1 MFNTRIYSTLVKI
14 HATNPGLNVKSIDR
28 NSCEIEM
35 VCVDGKMPVTIH
47 LSPDKKRM
55 FFTVDPALFAVL
67 DTNQRFA
74 PDLNNG
80 YIHAAYDRA
89 WGKTMRVQ
97 ANAFDYTQIK
107 FILEHLTRTQSFV
120 ARPPQL
126 GEGREVYASA

>member
-1 MFNTRIYSTLVKI
+1 MFNTRIYSTLIKS
-14 HATNPGLNVKSIDR
+14 HATNPRFEVEAVDR
-28 NSCEIEM
+28 NSCKIEM
-35 VCVDGKMPVTIH
+35 ACDDGKMPVTVH
-47 LSPDKKRM
+47 LSPDKLRM
-55 FFTVDPALFAVL
+55 FFTVDPALFSVL

-97 ANAFDYTQIK
+97 ANAYDYMQIK

-126 GEGREVYASA
+126 EGREVYASA